1 MWGKT
6 LNALVKRAIEL
17 VEEAKQRYPEVHINV
32 HVCWF
37 GNELVWGSWGL
48 HKIQTGRSMA
58 QMNSAT
64 YGIDPIFDQF
74 YQALETAFI
83 GEIQLPDGK
92 PNPKLSWLHAADYAA
107 DLEFKDH
114 QGSLALPQFG

>member
-1 MWGKT
+1 
-6 LNALVKRAIEL
+6 
-17 VEEAKQRYPEVHINV
+17 
-32 HVCWF
+32 
-37 GNELVWGSWGL
+37 
-48 HKIQTGRSMA
+48 MA

-92 PNPKLSWLHAADYAA
+92 PNPKFSWLHAADYAVDMSSRIIGIA
-107 DLEFKDH
+107 NSDENRMR
-114 QGSLALPQFG
+114 LASSSVVGMTSATI